1 LVPLLRCLL
10 DRARVGLYVV
20 HLRDPVG
27 WAFAQ
32 EVFERS
38 GRRGKSPTS
47 QRIHADALSIR
58 RPMLAAAALLAVLTD
73 AAAAVLGAELAERV
87 GALSGATPVVLLLH
101 EEHTVTTLETLH
113 DGARTG
119 RSTAAGQKRVRCRD
133 DHGHLHPRPPSDPA
147 TDHRARASPSER
159 RTQPSS
165 RKAR

>member
-1 LVPLLRCLL
+1 MDLEPLLRRLL

-58 RPMLAAAALLAVLTD
+58 RPMLAAAAPLTVLAD
-73 AAAAVLGAELAERV
+73 AAAAVLGAELADRV
-87 GALSGATPVVLLLH
+87 VALSGATPVVLLLH
-101 EEHTVTTLETLH
+101 EGHEVTSIEAL
-113 DGARTG
+113 DDATG
-119 RSTAAGQKRVRCRD
+119 T
-133 DHGHLHPRPPSDPA
+133 GHRPP
-147 TDHRARASPSER
+147 ASPR
-159 RTQPSS
+159 SS
-165 RKAR
+165 AR